1 MSTLQWGMIGGGE
14 GSIIGDA
21 HVVGARMDGRFTLAA
36 GAVDIDPERG
46 REHARRLGVAAD
58 RAYGDWRSMLE
69 GERARPEAERVSLV
83 TIATPNFTHFEIAS
97 AFLEAGFH
105 VLCEK
110 PMTTTV
116 EDAEALVAI
125 ASRTGRI
132 LAVNYVY
139 SGYPMAREMR
149 AMVARGDLGRIRVA
163 SAEFAHSFLAD
174 PANDFPGWR
183 FVPAQAGVSSIL
195 LDCGVHALH
204 LATFVTG
211 QEVERLTADFA
222 HCVEGRELEDDAL
235 LAFRMTGGTVGR
247 LWTSAVAVGHSH
259 GLKLQVFGERGGLAW
274 DQEHPNQLWW
284 TPLGESTRRLE
295 RGAEGLSPQATRGSR
310 MMLIGHPEGFLEG
323 FANIYSDLAEEIAAR
338 REGRAPAPAA
348 TWWPTAEEGLRSVAS
363 VHAAV
368 ESVRREGAWVDA
380 RPPSLR

>member
-1 MSTLQWGMIGGGE
+1 MGTLELGLVGGGE
-14 GSIIGDA
+14 GSIIGGA
-21 HVVGARMDGRFTLAA
+21 HVVGARMDGQFTLAA

-46 REHARRLGVAAD
+46 RDYARRLGVAAD

-69 GERARPEAERVSLV
+69 GELARPEGERVSLV
-83 TIATPNFTHFEIAS
+83 TIATPNSTHFEIAS
-97 AFLEAGFH
+97 AFLEAGIH

-116 EDAEALVAI
+116 EDAEALVSI

-132 LAVNYVY
+132 CAVNYVY

-149 AMVARGDLGRIRVA
+149 AMVARGDLGRVRVVNT
-163 SAEFAHSFLAD
+163 EFAHSFLAD
-174 PANDFPGWR
+174 PSNDFPGWR
-183 FVPAQAGVSSIL
+183 FDPAQAGVSSIVG
-195 LDCGVHALH
+195 DCGVHALH
-204 LATFVTG
+204 LASFVVG

-222 HCVEGRELEDDAL
+222 HCVEGRVLEDDAL
-235 LAFRMTGGTVGR
+235 VAFRMSGGAVGR

-259 GLKLQVFGERGGLAW
+259 GLRIQVFGERGGLAW
-274 DQEHPNQLWW
+274 DQEQPNQLYW

-295 RGAEGLSPQATRGSR
+295 RGAEGLSPESTRASR

-338 REGRAPAPAA
+338 REGRPPAPAA
-348 TWWPTAEEGLRSVAS
+348 TWWPTTEDGLRSVAA

-380 RPPSLR
+380 RPPSFR